1 MNTTQYKQFIPP
13 YPRFYVYVAGPI
25 SKGVWEENMQ
35 MAAKAFNML
44 VYAGMVPFVPQAT
57 SLLNNTYISE
67 GITVSPNDDYQF
79 WLEYDFAY
87 IRDVCDA
94 LLLLP
99 GESWG
104 GEREV
109 EFVNSLGKP
118 IFDNISDLFDY
129 AESLG
134 FELNR
139 KAATIFEK
147 EYDNAIYNAVS

>member
-13 YPRFYVYVAGPI
+13 DPRFFVYLAGPI
-25 SKGVWEENMQ
+25 SKGPWEKNMS
-35 MAAKAFNML
+35 MAGKAFNML
-44 VYAGMVPFVPQAT
+44 VYAGMVPFVPQTT
-57 SLLNNTYISE
+57 SLLNAE
-67 GITVSPNDDYQF
+67 FVPDITVRPDDDYQF

-87 IRDVCDA
+87 IRDVSHA

-109 EFVNSLGKP
+109 EYANSLGKP
-118 IFDNISDLFDY
+118 IFDNIEDLFDY

-134 FELNR
+134 YELNR
-139 KAATIFEK
+139 SASVIFEK
-147 EYDNAIYNAVS
+147 EYEDAIHNSTR